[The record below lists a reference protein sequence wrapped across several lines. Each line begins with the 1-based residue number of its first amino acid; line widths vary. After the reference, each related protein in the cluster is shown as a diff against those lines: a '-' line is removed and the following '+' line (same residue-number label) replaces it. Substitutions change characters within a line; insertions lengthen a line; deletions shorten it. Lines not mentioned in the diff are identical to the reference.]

1 MTLVLYRSVGAHH
14 SCALYAAPLGTIFM
28 VVDETGEGVDV
39 ALANRG
45 AKLNAPEPRVTTCGR
60 GSMLIL
66 TVIAQTI
73 ETGGFPRAVYNAGCV
88 AGPFGHP
95 VS

>member
-1 MTLVLYRSVGAHH
+1 
-14 SCALYAAPLGTIFM
+14 M
-28 VVDETGEGVDV
+28 VRIAGSSPEMWRDV

-66 TVIAQTI
+66 TVIA
-73 ETGGFPRAVYNAGCV
+73 ETTESDGLTRAVYNAGCV
-88 AGPFGHP
+88 AGQFGHP